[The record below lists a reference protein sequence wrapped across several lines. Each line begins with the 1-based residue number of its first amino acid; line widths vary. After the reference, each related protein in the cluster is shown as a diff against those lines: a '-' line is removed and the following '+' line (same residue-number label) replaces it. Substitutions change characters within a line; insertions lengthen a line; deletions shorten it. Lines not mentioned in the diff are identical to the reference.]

1 MVAGA
6 KAVVVAVVVAGAKTI
21 AKAVAEAAMA
31 DSAWSP

>member
-1 MVAGA
+1 
-6 KAVVVAVVVAGAKTI
+6 VVVAVVAGAKTVVKAI